1 MMGSEFQRSSL
12 AMRKERLLD
21 VGTFLGC
28 MLLLIWPA
36 LYNGYPILYSDTG
49 AYVASGMRLDI
60 PMDRP
65 ITYGLFI
72 RVTSLGGFTLW
83 TVIASQA
90 AITVALIQL
99 LLQGIAPEGDRRRL
113 RSLLVIGTLAIFTG
127 SPWVVS
133 QVMADV
139 FTPILVLCA
148 VLLLFIRN
156 PGEHKAKRAVL
167 YALFFLSVA
176 VHLSHPAFVLAFLG
190 IIYVLRAVLQATSGF
205 TIPQRPIW
213 IMLGLGLAAYP
224 IMSSAISKCG
234 NVMFSGAMV
243 QHGVMQAYLESHCPD
258 EEIALC
264 EWKDRLPRMA
274 YEFHWD
280 EQGPTGGMNHW
291 HEHNAELGR
300 IIRGTI
306 TEWPLLLL
314 QVKASLKATWD
325 QLALFAIGDGWGPFR
340 EDSEQFR
347 ALQHFMSHDVGA
359 IRGSHQYKGTME
371 LVPYFIPVHRAVFA
385 ISLLALI
392 PLFIVAVRKNVQ
404 TIGITT
410 AFLAGILVNAW
421 GSGTFSG
428 EVDRFGCKMAWLL
441 PFLIVLLVIVGMRKR
456 ST

>member
-1 MMGSEFQRSSL
+1 MGSEFLRSSL
-12 AMRKERLLD
+12 AMRRERILD

-90 AITVALIQL
+90 AILVALIQL
-99 LLQGIAPEGDRRRL
+99 VLNGIAPDSNRRRM
-113 RSLLVIGTLAIFTG
+113 RSLIVVGALAMFTG
-127 SPWVVS
+127 LPWVVS
-133 QVMADV
+133 QVMADI

-148 VLLLFIRN
+148 VLLLFIRK
-156 PGEHKAKRAVL
+156 PDEHRVYRMVL

-190 IIYVLRAVLQATSGF
+190 ILFVLRAVLKATSGF

-224 IMSSAISKCG
+224 IMSNAISQCG

-243 QHGVMQAYLESHCPD
+243 QHGVMQAYLEAHCPD
-258 EEIALC
+258 EGISLC
-264 EWKDRLPRMA
+264 AWKDRLPRMA

-300 IIRGTI
+300 IIKGSI
-306 TEWPLLLL
+306 TEWPLLRRH
-314 QVKASLKATWD
+314 VKASLQATWE
-325 QLALFAIGDGWGPFR
+325 QLGLFAIGDGWGHFR

-347 ALQHFMSHDVGA
+347 ALQHFMSHDVNA
-359 IRGSHQYKGTME
+359 IRASHQYKGTMD
-371 LVPYFIPVHRAVFA
+371 LVPYFIPVHRAVLG

-392 PLFIVAVRKNVQ
+392 PLFLVVVRKNAQ
-404 TIGITT
+404 AIGISV
-410 AFLAGILVNAW
+410 AFVAGIVVNAW

-441 PFLIVLLVIVGMRKR
+441 PFLVILLVIFGMRKR
-456 ST
+456 SA

>member
-1 MMGSEFQRSSL
+1 MMVNEFQRSSL
-12 AMRKERLLD
+12 AMRRERIQD
-21 VGTFLGC
+21 VGTFLVC
-28 MLLLIWPA
+28 MVILIWPT
-36 LYNGYPILYSDTG
+36 LYNGYPILYSDTA

-72 RVTSLGGFTLW
+72 RVTSIGGFTLW

-90 AITVALIQL
+90 AIMVALIQL
-99 LLQGIAPEGDRRRL
+99 LLKGIAPESERRRV
-113 RSLLVIGTLAIFTG
+113 RSLVVVGALAIFTG
-127 SPWVVS
+127 LPWVVS

-148 VLLLFIRN
+148 VLLLFIRK
-156 PGEHKAKRAVL
+156 PGEHKVQRVVL
-167 YALFFLSVA
+167 YTLFFLAVA
-176 VHLSHPAFVLAFLG
+176 VHLSHPAFVLAFLA
-190 IIYVLRAVLQATSGF
+190 IIFVLRAALKASSDV

-224 IMSSAISKCG
+224 IMSSAISQCG

-243 QHGVMQAYLESHCPD
+243 QHGVMQAYLEAHCPD
-258 EEIALC
+258 EGIALC

-280 EQGPTGGMNHW
+280 DNGPTGGMDHW
-291 HEHNAELGR
+291 HENNAELGR
-300 IIRGTI
+300 IIRGSI

-314 QVKASLKATWD
+314 QVKASLQATWD
-325 QLALFAIGDGWGPFR
+325 QLGLFAIGDGWGHFR

-359 IRGSHQYKGTME
+359 IRASHQYQGTMD
-371 LVPYFIPVHRAVFA
+371 LVPYFIPVHRAVLGVC
-385 ISLLALI
+385 LLALV
-392 PLFIVAVRKNVQ
+392 PLFFAVVRKHTQ
-404 TIGITT
+404 AIGITT
-410 AFLAGILVNAW
+410 AFVAGILVNAW

-441 PFLIVLLVIVGMRKR
+441 PFLIILLVIGGMRKR